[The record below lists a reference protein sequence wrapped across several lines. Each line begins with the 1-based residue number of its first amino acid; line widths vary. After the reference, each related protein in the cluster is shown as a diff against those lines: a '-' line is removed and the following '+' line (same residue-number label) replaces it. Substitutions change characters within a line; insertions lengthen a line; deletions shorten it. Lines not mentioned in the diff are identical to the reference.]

1 MKKTLGMLAILSM
14 ALVGCVGEQVEV
26 PPGSVGKIMG
36 KDGYREGIVNTSK
49 FRLDFCIQYCDQLVT
64 MGVTDFP
71 MEESMELFMP
81 KDKLV
86 MRFDLRLTLTPK
98 PEQYESLFSRIPPTT
113 TGAGLVIPSAMTY
126 VTYAQQIIR
135 SEARE
140 ILSEYTIN
148 EVASSREAI
157 NVQLTEA
164 LTKTI
169 NERTPYMVRYL
180 GIADIKYPDVITNA
194 QIAAAE
200 RREAIQQEEAELEI
214 SKVQLERLLQETR
227 LQRAIDIEIAQ
238 ASAEVN
244 RILGDSVTPAY
255 VTYRQLDALQAIAT
269 SENTKFV
276 PVEMLS
282 SMAAQFMV
290 TK

>member
-1 MKKTLGMLAILSM
+1 
-14 ALVGCVGEQVEV
+14 
-26 PPGSVGKIMG
+26 
-36 KDGYREGIVNTSK
+36 
-49 FRLDFCIQYCDQLVT
+49 
-64 MGVTDFP
+64 
-71 MEESMELFMP
+71 
-81 KDKLV
+81 
-86 MRFDLRLTLTPK
+86 
-98 PEQYESLFSRIPPTT
+98 
-113 TGAGLVIPSAMTY
+113 
-126 VTYAQQIIR
+126 
-135 SEARE
+135 
-140 ILSEYTIN
+140 
-148 EVASSREAI
+148 
-157 NVQLTEA
+157 
-164 LTKTI
+164 
-169 NERTPYMVRYL
+169 MVRYL